1 MTQSEQKQ
9 SVLLSF
15 IGKQDPFARKKEPT
29 DPDTKGS
36 LVSLVDYLL
45 SEGNRQLVR
54 ILLLYSQDTEVGAND
69 TRDWLQAEYD
79 FEDTDIELIPIS
91 PKLSDDPINMQLATA
106 EAQSALETAQAL
118 IDSGQANWIDFNASS
133 GTPTMKQTWGIIQA
147 SGYVPE
153 STVWQVRDPKFIKE
167 GQQRFFSSDLTTL
180 KTEFDWKVIQEQLNR
195 YDYAGALGYITKTK
209 SQFNKKSI
217 RNLLEYGRSRFAFD
231 FEEAKKKTQ
240 ELESMLD
247 PFSLKS
253 VEHLE
258 GHRPEALLREI
269 YWKAKIELYLK
280 NYSDFLV
287 LLAAFLE
294 HALKLEIKQLLKIE
308 KNKWN
313 KHWRKIKG
321 DIWKVVNSWDSGKLR
336 NHINKKSNEDNFP
349 ISYDFNR
356 PTMMAILEYAKS
368 PQLADLETIAEY
380 APMRNDY
387 IHEMEGVSGLKVTQ
401 TDPLLETMKSLVRS
415 LTDLPPKSSFDRLNE
430 IIFTRLEEFR

>member
-1 MTQSEQKQ
+1 MAQPEQKR

-45 SEGNRQLVR
+45 SEENRQLVR
-54 ILLLYSQDTEVGAND
+54 ILLLYSQDTVVGAND

-79 FEDTDIELIPIS
+79 FEDTDIELIAIS

-106 EAQSALETAQAL
+106 EAQSALETAQVL
-118 IDSGQANWIDFNASS
+118 VDSRQANWIDFNASS

-167 GQQRFFSSDLTTL
+167 GQRRFFSSDLTTL

-231 FEEAKKKTQ
+231 FEEAKKKAQ

-247 PFSLKS
+247 PFSVQS
-253 VEHLE
+253 VEHLDR
-258 GHRPEALLREI
+258 HRPEALLREI
-269 YWKAKIELYLK
+269 YWKAGIELNLK

-287 LLAAFLE
+287 LLGAFLE
-294 HALKLEIKQLLKIE
+294 HAIKLELKQFLQIE
-308 KNKWN
+308 KRKWS
-313 KHWRKIKG
+313 KHWRMIKG
-321 DIWKVVNSWDSGKLR
+321 DMWKLVNRFDSGQLKQY
-336 NHINKKSNEDNFP
+336 IIQKANENDFN
-349 ISYDFNR
+349 ISRDFNR
-356 PTMMAILEYAKS
+356 PTMMAILEYAES
-368 PQLADLETIAEY
+368 PHLADLEAIAEY

-387 IHEMEGVSGLKVTQ
+387 IHEMEGVSGLKSDQ
-401 TDPLLETMKSLVRS
+401 TDPLIETMESLVRS